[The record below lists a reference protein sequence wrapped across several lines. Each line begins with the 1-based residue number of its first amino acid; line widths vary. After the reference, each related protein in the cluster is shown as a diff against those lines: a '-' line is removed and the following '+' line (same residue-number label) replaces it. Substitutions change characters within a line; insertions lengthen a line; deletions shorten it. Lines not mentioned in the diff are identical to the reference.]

1 MWWFIFAFVAAVSY
15 WLWVQKDDDKRVESR
30 VSHRMEEV
38 QRAKEQEKRQKY
50 IELVQRRLD
59 KSD

>member
-15 WLWVQKDDDKRVESR
+15 WLGAKDDDKRVESR

-50 IELVQRRLD
+50 IELVQKRLD

>member
-15 WLWVQKDDDKRVESR
+15 WLWVQKDDDKRVESK

-38 QRAKEQEKRQKY
+38 QRAREQEKRAEHIQR
-50 IELVQRRLD
+50 VQRRLD
-59 KSD
+59 KKD